1 MIKNPSANTGDLR
14 DTSSIPE
21 LGRSPGIGND
31 NPLQYS
37 SLENSMDRGA
47 RQTTVH
53 GVTESDMTEVTCHM
67 HTLMSIMLESMV
79 SLYLLKCTIVTHDSY
94 CIINILSH
102 WGTWGKRYWLKKLWK
117 WGQSVKLKA
126 KGTTC
131 KPLTLKVIFSTG
143 VQINK
148 YENIC
153 VNPMYSRRKKNAL
166 YLVWHAHNSLLH
178 PKKLWYCTKWNRH
191 CDWQV

>member
-53 GVTESDMTEVTCHM
+53 G
-67 HTLMSIMLESMV
+67 
-79 SLYLLKCTIVTHDSY
+79 
-94 CIINILSH
+94 H

-148 YENIC
+148 CENIC

-178 PKKLWYCTKWNRH
+178 PKKLWYCTKWNRD
-191 CDWQV
+191 CGWQV